1 MKLLLEIR
9 KMKRT
14 GYYLAFLVG
23 ALLAGAFPVVNLA
36 ARSDTFTSQN
46 LPTLE
51 ILLEGNWQMIAMLD
65 LFLLVIGSCVLYHIE
80 FADDGIRKMETLPR
94 NMGGM
99 FAGKT
104 ILLAGSLALGMAIEA
119 LSLLLCQIR
128 WFSDRQENIWEF
140 GKELVK
146 VFGYELIL
154 FFPACVL
161 SMVIASL
168 FKNMWISLGIGVIAM
183 FTATM
188 MPVDQIGWATFPY
201 AMPFWT
207 LPAARAGDW
216 VGPLLLLAVAE
227 TVLFCGAGGVILRER
242 RKRQ

>member
-36 ARSDTFTSQN
+36 ARSDTFTSQK
-46 LPTLE
+46 LPALE
-51 ILLEGNWQMIAMLD
+51 ILLEANWQMIAMLD

-80 FADDGIRKMETLPR
+80 YADDGIRKMETLPR

-99 FAGKT
+99 FASKT
-104 ILLAGSLALGMAIEA
+104 ILLAGSLILGLVIEA
-119 LSLLLCQIR
+119 GAFLICQIR
-128 WFSDRQENIWEF
+128 WFSDQKETAWEF

-146 VFGYELIL
+146 VFGYEVVL
-154 FFPACVL
+154 FLPVCVL

-188 MPVDQIGWATFPY
+188 MPVDQIGWAAFPY

-207 LPAARAGDW
+207 LPAAQAGDW
-216 VGPLLLLAVAE
+216 MGPLLLLAAAE
-227 TVLFCGAGGVILRER
+227 TMFFGAAEGVILRER